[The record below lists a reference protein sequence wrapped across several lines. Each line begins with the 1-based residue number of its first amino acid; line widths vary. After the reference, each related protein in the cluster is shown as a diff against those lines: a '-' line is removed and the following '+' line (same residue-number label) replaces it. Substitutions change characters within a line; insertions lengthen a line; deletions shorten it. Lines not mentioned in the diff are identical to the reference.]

1 MVPTSFRLKGPVVDG
16 APADADDVRAL
27 CRALAVLGRHQ
38 LGDALADGP
47 MIDGRMIHG
56 VAGLQK
62 EDGMFPTGGV
72 RPGDRTERLIERLL
86 KEVVNGGAKR
96 DHLGGVRRD
105 RLAAAGLSP

>member
-1 MVPTSFRLKGPVVDG
+1 MVDG

-86 KEVVNGGAKR
+86 KEVQVDEGPADEGRPDESLESDRDGAFEFLDNG
-96 DHLGGVRRD
+96 V
-105 RLAAAGLSP
+105 